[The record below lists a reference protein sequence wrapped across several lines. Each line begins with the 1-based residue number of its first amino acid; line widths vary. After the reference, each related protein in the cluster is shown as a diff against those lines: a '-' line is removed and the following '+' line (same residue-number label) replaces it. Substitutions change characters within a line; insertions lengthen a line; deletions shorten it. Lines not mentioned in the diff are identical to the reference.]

1 MNLPTK
7 APLCKTKKEHMGG
20 DPNGRSLT
28 LYLNTSGTNVW
39 AHDSPLDCK
48 FFFFFLPPSLSL
60 YRNIAC
66 FFGLEREN
74 VKRSDEKKSVGFF

>member
-1 MNLPTK
+1 MILHWI
-7 APLCKTKKEHMGG
+7 A
-20 DPNGRSLT
+20 S
-28 LYLNTSGTNVW
+28 
-39 AHDSPLDCK
+39 

-74 VKRSDEKKSVGFF
+74 VKRSNEKKSVGFFNCNVIYLFIFILAVFFFLNRFFNFFFIIFLLQAWQRF

>member
-1 MNLPTK
+1 MILHWI
-7 APLCKTKKEHMGG
+7 A
-20 DPNGRSLT
+20 SF
-28 LYLNTSGTNVW
+28 
-39 AHDSPLDCK
+39 

-60 YRNIAC
+60 YRSIAC